1 MCAIIGSKN
10 IDTLKELVAIN
21 SYRGSHSYSFSLYNI
36 TTGILA
42 IEVKRLGTIDL
53 SRHTIPPNNYG
64 IVHVQAPTTEVRSEQ
79 AVHPAIEKDKFET
92 WPLKALWHNGI
103 IKAEVVK
110 EKAAK
115 YNTSWDTMQIL
126 KSVRTSFDNL
136 NEFDGT
142 FSCLYYDRDDLS
154 LNIFRN
160 EISPMFIDNNLNLSS
175 TKFEGSHETVPNTV
189 MKIDFPRNSLS
200 VKAKFNTVEN
210 PYYFGE

>member
-1 MCAIIGSKN
+1 MCAIIGSKR
-10 IDTLKELVAIN
+10 IDTLKKLVELN

-36 TTGILA
+36 TTGILTV
-42 IEVKRLGTIDL
+42 EVKKLGTIDL

-64 IVHVQAPTTEVRSEQ
+64 IVHVQAPTTEVRTEQ
-79 AVHPAIEKDKFET
+79 AVHPAIIKDKFET

-110 EKAAK
+110 ENAAK

-126 KSVRTSFDNL
+126 ESIRTSFDNL

-160 EISPMFIDNNLNLSS
+160 EISPMFIDNELNLSS
-175 TKFEGSHETVPNTV
+175 TKFEGSRETAPNTV
-189 MKIDFPRNSLS
+189 MKMDFSRNSLS
-200 VKAKFNTVEN
+200 VKAKFDTVEN